1 MTDYVRAARLR
12 TSKLFPYLQSAIWSM
27 TLIKTDQVETMAVD
41 TGWRCYYNE
50 AAMRKRP
57 IEEVS
62 TILVHEG
69 WHLLRKHHQRA
80 ERLGINN
87 QNALAWNVA
96 TDCEIND
103 DLLAQGGKL
112 SDCLLPSRFGWPPDQ
127 LAETYYAMIPEG
139 AVSLVSLDGGC
150 GGGGESTH
158 GARQQGRG
166 VGQSASSQSTLGGS
180 SHEADLFVEKVKR
193 AKWFGG
199 SCADNIPRAYEL
211 PSNLRE
217 APAKGD
223 AEAELIRRQVAR
235 DITSSKSRG
244 TLPGGM
250 NRWAEDLLAPP
261 KVNWRRELLVNVR
274 RAVAQIMGKT
284 DYTYRRFGRRSTET
298 VLRPAMITFRPQ
310 VAVVIDTSGSVSQE
324 ELSDAL
330 RETRHVIKTLNAPIS
345 VIACDA
351 QAHVTKQVFDPRSV
365 QLIGGG
371 GTDMR
376 VGIDAATKL
385 KPRPDVIVTIT
396 DGLTPW
402 PDRAP
407 AAEHI
412 TLLTSQ
418 SGSKPAFGKTITLS

>member
-1 MTDYVRAARLR
+1 ML
-12 TSKLFPYLQSAIWSM
+12 
-27 TLIKTDQVETMAVD
+27 ETAKD
-41 TGWRCYYNE
+41 G
-50 AAMRKRP
+50 
-57 IEEVS
+57 
-62 TILVHEG
+62 
-69 WHLLRKHHQRA
+69 
-80 ERLGINN
+80 
-87 QNALAWNVA
+87 LAWNVA

-103 DLLAQGGKL
+103 DLLAQGGKI
-112 SDCLLPSRFGWPPDQ
+112 SDCLLPSQFGWPPDQ
-127 LAETYYAMIPEG
+127 LAETYYAKIP
-139 AVSLVSLDGGC
+139 VRLVSLM
-150 GGGGESTH
+150 S
-158 GARQQGRG
+158 
-166 VGQSASSQSTLGGS
+166 LGGS
-180 SHEADLFVEKVKR
+180 AGEGDCSDETDLFVEKVMG

-199 SCADNIPRAYEL
+199 SCADNIPRTYEL

-217 APAKGD
+217 APGKGD

-235 DITSSKSRG
+235 EITSSKSRG

-250 NRWAEDLLAPP
+250 NRWAQDVLAPP

-274 RAVAQIMGKT
+274 CAVAQIMGKT

-298 VLRPAMITFRPQ
+298 VLRPAMITFRPH
-310 VAVVIDTSGSVSQE
+310 VAVVIDTSASVPQK

-330 RETRHVIKTLNAPIS
+330 RETQHVIKTLNAPIS

-351 QAHVTKQVFDPRSV
+351 QAHVTKKVFDPRSV
-365 QLIGGG
+365 QLIGDG

-385 KPRPDVIVTIT
+385 KPRPDVIITIT

-407 AAEHI
+407 AAQHI

-418 SGSKPAFGKTITLS
+418 SGSKPGFGKTITLG

>member
-1 MTDYVRAARLR
+1 
-12 TSKLFPYLQSAIWSM
+12 
-27 TLIKTDQVETMAVD
+27 
-41 TGWRCYYNE
+41 
-50 AAMRKRP
+50 
-57 IEEVS
+57 
-62 TILVHEG
+62 
-69 WHLLRKHHQRA
+69 
-80 ERLGINN
+80 
-87 QNALAWNVA
+87 
-96 TDCEIND
+96 
-103 DLLAQGGKL
+103 
-112 SDCLLPSRFGWPPDQ
+112 
-127 LAETYYAMIPEG
+127 MIPPRSRG
-139 AVSLVSLDGGC
+139 
-150 GGGGESTH
+150 GGGGE
-158 GARQQGRG
+158 GADGSRQGRRG
-166 VGQSASSQSTLGGS
+166 DQSAGS
-180 SHEADLFVEKVKR
+180 HATPCGSPDKADFFVEKLKG

-211 PSNLRE
+211 PPSLRE

-244 TLPGGM
+244 TLPAGM

-298 VLRPAMITFRPQ
+298 VLRPAMITFRPH
-310 VAVVIDTSGSVSQE
+310 VAVVIDTCGSVSQE

-351 QAHVTKQVFDPRSV
+351 QAHVTKKVFDPHSV

-371 GTDMR
+371 STDMR
-376 VGIDAATKL
+376 VAIDAATKL
-385 KPRPDVIVTIT
+385 KPRPDVIITIT

-407 AAEHI
+407 AAQHI

-418 SGSKPAFGKTITLS
+418 SGSKPTFGKTITLG

>member
-62 TILVHEG
+62 TILVHEV

-112 SDCLLPSRFGWPPDQ
+112 SDCLLPSRFGWLPDQ
-127 LAETYYAMIPEG
+127 LAETYYAKIPVRP
-139 AVSLVSLDGGC
+139 ASLSSS
-150 GGGGESTH
+150 GGGSGEGNCSDETGSFVQKLK
-158 GARQQGRG
+158 GAM
-166 VGQSASSQSTLGGS
+166 
-180 SHEADLFVEKVKR
+180 
-193 AKWFGG
+193 WFGG

-211 PSNLRE
+211 PPNIRE
-217 APAKGD
+217 APRKGE

-235 DITSSKSRG
+235 DITSTKSRG

-274 RAVAQIMGKT
+274 RAVAKIM
-284 DYTYRRFGRRSTET
+284 
-298 VLRPAMITFRPQ
+298 
-310 VAVVIDTSGSVSQE
+310 
-324 ELSDAL
+324 
-330 RETRHVIKTLNAPIS
+330 
-345 VIACDA
+345 
-351 QAHVTKQVFDPRSV
+351 
-365 QLIGGG
+365 
-371 GTDMR
+371 
-376 VGIDAATKL
+376 
-385 KPRPDVIVTIT
+385 
-396 DGLTPW
+396 
-402 PDRAP
+402 
-407 AAEHI
+407 
-412 TLLTSQ
+412 
-418 SGSKPAFGKTITLS
+418 